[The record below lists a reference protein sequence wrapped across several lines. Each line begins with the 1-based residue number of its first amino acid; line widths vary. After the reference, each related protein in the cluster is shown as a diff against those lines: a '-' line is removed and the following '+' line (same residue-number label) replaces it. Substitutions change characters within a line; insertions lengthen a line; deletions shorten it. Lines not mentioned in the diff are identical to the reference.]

1 MLKLSRE
8 QHAVL
13 KSRGYTI
20 EELPGMAEAAKI
32 TLYKKD
38 QGAVIAMPNLP
49 ADPNSLRRYLD
60 RGFKLRPEDF
70 AEKETPKSEVTSVA
84 CDQCGKICKSDFG
97 LKAHLRSHKN

>member
-1 MLKLSRE
+1 MNKE

-13 KSRGYTI
+13 QSRGFTI
-20 EELPGMAEAAKI
+20 EELPGLAQSPKI

-38 QGAVIAMPNLP
+38 RGAVIAMPNLP
-49 ADPNSLRRYLD
+49 ADPISLRRYLD

-70 AEKETPKSEVTSVA
+70 PQDVIEENVIA